1 MAKIRY
7 VLKGDLGFVES
18 FDYLKESLF
27 YTKDVKS
34 ALFFTKKSA
43 DRILSSRKYSS
54 LTKIPVKVDEG
65 VISLADKSDIKLF
78 SHGSRISRLEKE
90 VSELRRLLSD
100 LNWLLDFL
108 VQREINYPTS
118 RNP

>member
-18 FDYLKESLF
+18 YDFNGSFSIYYTEDINSSLLL
-27 YTKDVKS
+27 S
-34 ALFFTKKSA
+34 KKKA
-43 DRILSSRKYSS
+43 NLIICRYSS

-65 VISLADKSDIKLF
+65 VISLADKSDIELF

-90 VSELRRLLSD
+90 VSELRCLLSD
-100 LNWLLDFL
+100 LT
-108 VQREINYPTS
+108 QREINYPTS